1 VTAPTIT
8 IVGKPSAALAK
19 SIVSDEKKRI
29 AAQKEALGEQGLKV
43 EELKQAQAFNE
54 REIPREV
61 LEGFTV
67 PSVSRSSGNRSSSKE
82 RRERGSSLADIP
94 LVLL

>member
-29 AAQKEALGEQGLKV
+29 AAQKEALGEQGLKDKV

-82 RRERGSSLADIP
+82 RRRARIESG
-94 LVLL
+94 